1 MSRVFSSLVLSI
13 SLTLL
18 GLICAGVLLSGPSN
32 VTQVS
37 ASSSTGDMLQ
47 HCMSVTDET
56 TRLACYEKAIAR
68 PPAPPAK
75 GPLPPPPNPPSRLA
89 TTIKSKPCLNYTFG
103 QKRTSMLR
111 SKSAVIAQLRTGDIV
126 PVGRCDF

>member
-18 GLICAGVLLSGPSN
+18 GLICVLLSGPSN

-47 HCMSVTDET
+47 HCMSVTDEM
-56 TRLACYEKAIAR
+56 TRLACYDKAIAR
-68 PPAPPAK
+68 PPTPPAK
-75 GPLPPPPNPPSRLA
+75 GPLPPPLTHPA
-89 TTIKSKPCLNYTFG
+89 
-103 QKRTSMLR
+103 
-111 SKSAVIAQLRTGDIV
+111 D
-126 PVGRCDF
+126 

>member
-1 MSRVFSSLVLSI
+1 MSRVFSSLALSI

-56 TRLACYEKAIAR
+56 TRLACYDKAIAR
-68 PPAPPAK
+68 PR
-75 GPLPPPPNPPSRLA
+75 RLRLRA
-89 TTIKSKPCLNYTFG
+89 PCL
-103 QKRTSMLR
+103 R
-111 SKSAVIAQLRTGDIV
+111 
-126 PVGRCDF
+126 P

>member
-1 MSRVFSSLVLSI
+1 MSRVFSSLALSI

-56 TRLACYEKAIAR
+56 TRLACYDKAIAR
-68 PPAPPAK
+68 PPAK
-75 GPLPPPPNPPSRLA
+75 GPLASASNPPSRLA

-126 PVGRCDF
+126 PVGRYDF

>member
-1 MSRVFSSLVLSI
+1 VRYGIKHDAAEIKMSRVFSSLVLSI

-56 TRLACYEKAIAR
+56 TRLACYDKAIAR
-68 PPAPPAK
+68 PPTPPAK
-75 GPLPPPPNPPSRLA
+75 GPLPPPLTHPA
-89 TTIKSKPCLNYTFG
+89 
-103 QKRTSMLR
+103 
-111 SKSAVIAQLRTGDIV
+111 D
-126 PVGRCDF
+126 